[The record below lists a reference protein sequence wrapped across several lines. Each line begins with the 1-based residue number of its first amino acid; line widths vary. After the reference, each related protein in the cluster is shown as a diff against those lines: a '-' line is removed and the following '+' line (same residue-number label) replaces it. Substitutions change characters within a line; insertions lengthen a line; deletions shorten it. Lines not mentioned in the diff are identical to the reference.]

1 MSDVALRALS
11 RADLAV
17 LERFDTDPNALGE
30 FEWQGFHS
38 PVRMSKEWEENG
50 LLSAVSGRLAVT
62 SDGVAVTG
70 IVSWRTVARGGPEG
84 ICFEVGVAL
93 LPEYRGQ
100 GIGTSAHRLLVDY
113 LFAYTTVERLEALTD
128 TENHA
133 EQHVLERGGFCRE
146 GVLRHAVWQRGGWRD
161 LVLYARLRDL

>member
-1 MSDVALRALS
+1 
-11 RADLAV
+11 
-17 LERFDTDPNALGE
+17 
-30 FEWQGFHS
+30 
-38 PVRMSKEWEENG
+38 
-50 LLSAVSGRLAVT
+50 
-62 SDGVAVTG
+62 
-70 IVSWRTVARGGPEG
+70 
-84 ICFEVGVAL
+84 VAL